1 MKTKGVGAGNCPH
14 FIMAELKIIEGT
26 YGFASVIYDT
36 TLYNYLMTITT
47 GDKTVYQNG
56 NYTTIGL
63 EFYQALGSYVNTVK
77 TTMLHNLTTG
87 DTFNVEVC
95 VDQMKRFFQGTTY
108 TDLFVRDVMSET
120 FNSRTTSMIR
130 LTPSGSAI
138 YTAISTDGVTWNG
151 QQAYY
156 PYGNISVATS
166 QRYANSFI
174 NIQVYNDDGSSG
186 TAIELQAVSD
196 IGLITLR
203 RKNFTVEW
211 SRLFPEWINGINPWS
226 DTEDP
231 FNPGGNTDP
240 SPKPPSGDFDNTSD
254 PIAVSQLPT
263 LSAVDTR
270 FISLFKPDLTQLQ
283 SLASYMWGANFD
295 LETFKKLFND
305 PMAAILGLSIVPVDP
320 PAAAA
325 APITL
330 GNITTTISMP
340 KITSQYVQVQCG
352 TLNVNEY
359 WGAYLDYS
367 PFTKLEIYLPYIGV
381 QTLDADDIMGRS
393 VEVVYNIDVLSGA
406 CVAQLKCGDSVL
418 YSFAGSCAVSI
429 PITGRDWTNMINGI
443 IGVATA
449 AAGIAVAG
457 ATGGAS
463 VAAAAAGGALSQTA
477 NSLSSMKPTV
487 QKSGT
492 MAAGSGMLAI
502 QKPYLILTRPRQALP
517 ENQNK
522 YTGYPSFITATL
534 GDLTGMTYVYE
545 IHLEN
550 VDCTQAEQTEIETL
564 LKNGVIL

>member
-1 MKTKGVGAGNCPH
+1 
-14 FIMAELKIIEGT
+14 
-26 YGFASVIYDT
+26 
-36 TLYNYLMTITT
+36 
-47 GDKTVYQNG
+47 
-56 NYTTIGL
+56 
-63 EFYQALGSYVNTVK
+63 
-77 TTMLHNLTTG
+77 
-87 DTFNVEVC
+87 
-95 VDQMKRFFQGTTY
+95 
-108 TDLFVRDVMSET
+108 MS
-120 FNSRTTSMIR
+120 
-130 LTPSGSAI
+130 
-138 YTAISTDGVTWNG
+138 
-151 QQAYY
+151 
-156 PYGNISVATS
+156 
-166 QRYANSFI
+166 I
-174 NIQVYNDDGSSG
+174 NILVYNDDGSRVNGFFISTTLDRIASSKCALPYGFYANITTWLNNQTPYDENADPYNTGG
-186 TAIELQAVSD
+186 T
-196 IGLITLR
+196 
-203 RKNFTVEW
+203 
-211 SRLFPEWINGINPWS
+211 
-226 DTEDP
+226 
-231 FNPGGNTDP
+231 TDP
-240 SPKPPSGDFDNTSD
+240 SPKPPTGDFDNTSD
-254 PIAVSQLPT
+254 PIDVSQLPT
-263 LSAVDTR
+263 LNAVDTR

-283 SLASYMWGANFD
+283 SFAAYMWGASFD

-305 PMAAILGLSIVPVDP
+305 PMAAILGLSIVPVVP
-320 PAAAA
+320 PTAAA

-340 KITSQYVQVQCG
+340 KITSQYVQVPCG

-545 IHLEN
+545 IHLDN
-550 VDCTQAEQTEIETL
+550 IDCTQAEQAEIETL

>member
-1 MKTKGVGAGNCPH
+1 MKGVGAGNCPH
-14 FIMAELKIIEGT
+14 LFMGSVKVYKGT
-26 YGFASVIYDT
+26 YGYVSAIFDTNVYNFFVNAGGVERYLFQNLKVTDFGNQLLSVMAPYISS
-36 TLYNYLMTITT
+36 LH
-47 GDKTVYQNG
+47 
-56 NYTTIGL
+56 YT
-63 EFYQALGSYVNTVK
+63 F
-77 TTMLHNLTTG
+77 LHNLRAG
-87 DTFNVEVC
+87 EFDPA
-95 VDQMKRFFQGTTY
+95 
-108 TDLFVRDVMSET
+108 
-120 FNSRTTSMIR
+120 TTSLWEIASR
-130 LTPSGSAI
+130 FLGNLHYSEDFFNADAFSEFSPNAGRYIKIEPGSNTPYTPYCWYSLDGTSTFGLQNNAPFGYINKESNQLAFAI
-138 YTAISTDGVTWNG
+138 GVT
-151 QQAYY
+151 
-156 PYGNISVATS
+156 V
-166 QRYANSFI
+166 F
-174 NIQVYNDDGSSG
+174 NDDGTQNRTAVFSS
-186 TAIELQAVSD
+186 TAYASAMKMWAAGQ
-196 IGLITLR
+196 
-203 RKNFTVEW
+203 N
-211 SRLFPEWINGINPWS
+211 NPAYFDWF
-226 DTEDP
+226 DLLVPYDETADP
-231 FNPGGNTDP
+231 YNTGGNTEP
-240 SPKPPSGDFDNTSD
+240 SPKPPAGDFDNTSD
-254 PIAVSQLPT
+254 PIDVSTLPT
-263 LSAVDTR
+263 LSAVNTR

-283 SLASYMWGANFD
+283 SLASYMWGASFD

-340 KITSQYVQVQCG
+340 KITSQYVQVPCG

-550 VDCTQAEQTEIETL
+550 VDCTQAEQAEIETL

>member
-1 MKTKGVGAGNCPH
+1 MSNDNTDFWTSSWAAVP
-14 FIMAELKIIEGT
+14 
-26 YGFASVIYDT
+26 YGHLRDRT
-36 TLYNYLMTITT
+36 
-47 GDKTVYQNG
+47 
-56 NYTTIGL
+56 
-63 EFYQALGSYVNTVK
+63 SYVN
-77 TTMLHNLTTG
+77 L
-87 DTFNVEVC
+87 
-95 VDQMKRFFQGTTY
+95 
-108 TDLFVRDVMSET
+108 
-120 FNSRTTSMIR
+120 R
-130 LTPSGSAI
+130 LVIP
-138 YTAISTDGVTWNG
+138 V
-151 QQAYY
+151 
-156 PYGNISVATS
+156 
-166 QRYANSFI
+166 F
-174 NIQVYNDDGSSG
+174 NDDMTSG
-186 TAIELQAVSD
+186 YSLSFSIASD
-196 IGLITLR
+196 VRNVTYHAFRENQTYFGKFSTWLNGI
-203 RKNFTVEW
+203 
-211 SRLFPEWINGINPWS
+211 PEWK
-226 DTEDP
+226 DTDDP
-231 FNPGGNTDP
+231 YNPGGNTDP
-240 SPKPPSGDFDNTSD
+240 SPKPPTGDFDNTSD
-254 PIAVSQLPT
+254 PIAVSQLPV

-283 SLASYMWGANFD
+283 SLATYMWGANFD
-295 LETFKKLFND
+295 LDTFKKLFND
-305 PMAAILGLSIVPVDP
+305 PMAAILGLSIVPVVP
-320 PAAAA
+320 PTAEP

-340 KITSQYVQVQCG
+340 KITCQYVQVPCG
-352 TLNVNEY
+352 TLNVHEY

-406 CVAQLKCGDSVL
+406 CVAQLKCSDSVL

-517 ENQNK
+517 ENQNR

-550 VDCTQAEQTEIETL
+550 IDCTQAEQAEIETL

>member
-1 MKTKGVGAGNCPH
+1 MKGVGAGNCPYL
-14 FIMAELKIIEGT
+14 IMANYTITNYKLENVLINLGDPF
-26 YGFASVIYDT
+26 GFTPFILCRILDDWQDSLVGGDRMTITGDIKRA
-36 TLYNYLMTITT
+36 LYNYGKTHTT
-47 GDKTVYQNG
+47 VYAISGKTVDFDASSFGYHTYPIKSSNDIVKMNVYKQTDHGLAQTMLFANESFSKEVLSNTLTGRARPWWLFVDRDYMYINMGPSGFDFVTIDLTQYYTFDTFDHFVDSNG
-56 NYTTIGL
+56 LPYGVGEGYVPYDENYFSNVTHT
-63 EFYQALGSYVNTVK
+63 FYGRYALG
-77 TTMLHNLTTG
+77 
-87 DTFNVEVC
+87 E
-95 VDQMKRFFQGTTY
+95 
-108 TDLFVRDVMSET
+108 
-120 FNSRTTSMIR
+120 IR
-130 LTPSGSAI
+130 GAE
-138 YTAISTDGVTWNG
+138 DD
-151 QQAYY
+151 
-156 PYGNISVATS
+156 PY
-166 QRYANSFI
+166 
-174 NIQVYNDDGSSG
+174 
-186 TAIELQAVSD
+186 
-196 IGLITLR
+196 
-203 RKNFTVEW
+203 K
-211 SRLFPEWINGINPWS
+211 
-226 DTEDP
+226 
-231 FNPGGNTDP
+231 PGGNTEP
-240 SPKPPSGDFDNTSD
+240 SPFPGTGDFDNTSD
-254 PIAVSQLPT
+254 PIDVSQLPV

-283 SLASYMWGANFD
+283 SLATYMWGANFD

-305 PMAAILGLSIVPVDP
+305 PMAAILGLSIVPVVP
-320 PAAAA
+320 PTAAA

-340 KITSQYVQVQCG
+340 KITSQYVQVPCG

-550 VDCTQAEQTEIETL
+550 IDCTQAEQAEIETL

>member
-1 MKTKGVGAGNCPH
+1 MS
-14 FIMAELKIIEGT
+14 IWLYRRELQGGDAYIYANDALREKVPLSMTVSCTLEQLRDTLASIIEDDRILFEMPFPLNT
-26 YGFASVIYDT
+26 QMPY
-36 TLYNYLMTITT
+36 YNYLKQLFPNSYTQANVTQSIDGVNYYSGSWNLLPSGNEGYYHSWCQAKRQYNS
-47 GDKTVYQNG
+47 GDLHDVCTVISHYSYNSVNSSNHIFSIHLPVWGTQDIDYQHNKLQIRTSTAKNWLNAIYDVVKQTLTFDAYGPNIAGLISNG
-56 NYTTIGL
+56 P
-63 EFYQALGSYVNTVK
+63 
-77 TTMLHNLTTG
+77 NLI
-87 DTFNVEVC
+87 N
-95 VDQMKRFFQGTTY
+95 
-108 TDLFVRDVMSET
+108 TDLTELVDF
-120 FNSRTTSMIR
+120 R
-130 LTPSGSAI
+130 L
-138 YTAISTDGVTWNG
+138 
-151 QQAYY
+151 
-156 PYGNISVATS
+156 
-166 QRYANSFI
+166 
-174 NIQVYNDDGSSG
+174 
-186 TAIELQAVSD
+186 
-196 IGLITLR
+196 
-203 RKNFTVEW
+203 
-211 SRLFPEWINGINPWS
+211 
-226 DTEDP
+226 TEDP
-231 FNPGGNTDP
+231 YNPGETTQP
-240 SPKPPSGDFDNTSD
+240 SVPSGDFDNTSD
-254 PIAVSQLPT
+254 PIDVSTLPT

-283 SLASYMWGANFD
+283 SLATYMWGASFD

-320 PAAAA
+320 PAAVP

-340 KITSQYVQVQCG
+340 KITSQYVQVPCG

-492 MAAGSGMLAI
+492 MAAGSGLLAI

-522 YTGYPSFITATL
+522 YTGYPSFITAML

-550 VDCTQAEQTEIETL
+550 VNCTQAEQAEIETL